1 MTIRVLESDVA
12 TKIAA
17 GEVVERPLSVVK
29 ELLENSIDARASHIT
44 IDVAGGGT
52 DLIRV
57 TDDGEGM
64 PADDLELAFHRHAT
78 SKIRLLSDLENSET
92 LGFRGEALPS
102 IASVAR
108 VSLSSRTRDQAI
120 GQEIHLRWGQ
130 VTSKNHFG
138 RPSGTTVTVIG
149 LFENVPARRKFLRS
163 VGAETARI
171 SDLVSR
177 LCLAFP
183 KIQFRL
189 RAEGR
194 ETLLSPGT
202 GSLSD
207 TIAAVYGIE
216 ISQRL
221 VEARWELDDAGYQ
234 VQGYISTP
242 STHRA
247 NRNYMTFFVNQR
259 WVRNRLLSYALEQ
272 SYHGFLPEKRFPI
285 AVLNILVPAN
295 DLDVNVHPAKREV
308 RLLQENRVFTAV
320 QRAVRSSLI
329 SYSPVPEIRL
339 ANDRPPTESP
349 TSFSFF
355 KGSPLVD
362 SISGESHIARMSV
375 GPAMALSSLRVVGQV
390 KNTYLVT
397 EGPDGI
403 YLIDQHAAHECVLY
417 EEILKKSEQGSKQ
430 AHPLLDPVLAE
441 LTPIQEE
448 IVRANGEL
456 LERYGFLLEPFG
468 DSTCLV
474 RSVPLI
480 STTTD
485 AAIALQEVLDL
496 IAIHGTLKTLDTAI
510 AASIACHS
518 AVRAGKI
525 LSVTE
530 IDELIHR
537 LETTNNPHTCPHG
550 RPTIVHLSTSR
561 LEREFARR

>member
-52 DLIRV
+52 DLVRV
-57 TDDGEGM
+57 TDDGEGI
-64 PADDLELAFHRHAT
+64 PADDLELAFNRHAT
-78 SKIRLLSDLENSET
+78 SKIWLLSDLEKAET

-108 VSLSSRTRDQAI
+108 VSLSSRTKDQAI
-120 GQEIHLRWGQ
+120 GQEIHLRWGR
-130 VTSKNHFG
+130 VTSKNNFG

-171 SDLVSR
+171 SDMVSR

-247 NRNYMTFFVNQR
+247 NRNYMTFLVNQR

-272 SYHGFLPEKRFPI
+272 SYRGFLPEKRFPI

-295 DLDVNVHPAKREV
+295 DLDVNIHPSKREV
-308 RLLQENRVFTAV
+308 RLLQENRVFAAV

-339 ANDRPPTESP
+339 ANDRPSTESP

-355 KGSPLVD
+355 KGSPLMD
-362 SISGESHIARMSV
+362 SIAGESHIARMYI
-375 GPAMALSSLRVVGQV
+375 GPTIPLSSLRIVGQV

-403 YLIDQHAAHECVLY
+403 YIIDQHAAHECVLY

-441 LTPIQEE
+441 LTPMQEE
-448 IVRANGEL
+448 IVRTNGEL
-456 LERYGFLLEPFG
+456 LERYGFKLEPFG

-485 AAIALQEVLDL
+485 AVIALQEVLDL
-496 IAIHGTLKTLDTAI
+496 ITIHGTLKTLDTAI

-530 IDELIHR
+530 IDELVHR

-561 LEREFARR
+561 LEREFGRR